1 MRHIF
6 KVNKLFIQGR
16 GEGER
21 SAVPYLLW
29 REREIQTDDGDRVME
44 ADGGM
49 VLLPSVK
56 RFRLAGCGVQALHS
70 CIKCMEKCK
79 TL

>member
-1 MRHIF
+1 M
-6 KVNKLFIQGR
+6 
-16 GEGER
+16 
-21 SAVPYLLW
+21 LW